1 MEQER
6 KNNFLKIENRQKA
19 ELGGISDVEYFNES
33 EISAVS
39 NLGNVLIRGEKLHI
53 DRLSVENETMSVSG
67 LITAVIYSEK
77 SGVKKGFLEKIFK

>member
-1 MEQER
+1 MEQEC

-19 ELGGISDVEYFNES
+19 EFGGISDVEYFNES

>member
-1 MEQER
+1 MEQEC

>member
-1 MEQER
+1 MEQEL

-19 ELGGISDVEYFNES
+19 ELGGISDVEYFNEN
-33 EISAVS
+33 EILAVS

-53 DRLSVENETMSVSG
+53 DLLSVENETMSVSG

-77 SGVKKGFLEKIFK
+77 SGPKKGLLEKIFK